1 MLLVFGSINLDLAFR
16 APHLPAPGETVLG
29 RGLLVSP
36 GGKGANQA
44 HAARRYGMPTALV
57 GAVGQDAFAAPALA
71 ALKAAGV
78 NLSALQVLP
87 GATGCA
93 SIAVD
98 DAVQNQI
105 VVAPGVNL
113 DLRAD
118 AVPDTL
124 LASAQAVLLQMETD
138 VAQNLALLK
147 RARGAGRLTL
157 LNNAPAQALPP
168 DLLDLLDVL
177 IVNEGEADL
186 TARAAGLD
194 ALAGNAATRP
204 ALASGER
211 EAALEEL
218 ALRHRLT
225 VVLTLGAQG
234 AVALDGHQRQAVA
247 AMPVPVVDTT
257 GAGDTF
263 AGVLAAAL
271 IEGHLL
277 HEAMRR
283 ASVAA
288 GLACTRPGAQAAQP
302 ARDEIDAAALRGSA
316 GA

>member
-1 MLLVFGSINLDLAFR
+1 MLLVFGSVNLDLAFR

-29 RGLLVSP
+29 HGLLVSP

-98 DAVQNQI
+98 DAGQNQI

-157 LNNAPAQALPP
+157 LNNAPAQALPAE
-168 DLLDLLDVL
+168 LLDLLDVL

-194 ALAGNAATRP
+194 ALAGDPATRP
-204 ALASGER
+204 ALAPGER
-211 EAALEEL
+211 EAALNEL
-218 ALRHRLT
+218 ALRHGLT

-234 AVALDGHQRQAVA
+234 AVALDGHQRQAVP

-283 ASVAA
+283 ASTAA
-288 GLACTRPGAQAAQP
+288 GLACTRAGAQAAQP
-302 ARDEIDAAALRGSA
+302 ARDEIDAAASRVSG
-316 GA
+316 

>member
-29 RGLLVSP
+29 HGLLVSP

-44 HAARRYGMPTALV
+44 HAARRYGMPTALA

-78 NLSALQVLP
+78 NLSALQSLP

-98 DAVQNQI
+98 DAGQNQI

-113 DLRAD
+113 ALRAD
-118 AVPDTL
+118 AVPDAL

-138 VAQNLALLK
+138 PAQNLALLK
-147 RARGAGRLTL
+147 RACGAGRLTL
-157 LNNAPAQALPP
+157 LNNAPAQALAPE
-168 DLLDLLDVL
+168 LLDLLDVL

-186 TARAAGLD
+186 TARSAGLD
-194 ALAGNAATRP
+194 A
-204 ALASGER
+204 GER
-211 EAALEEL
+211 EAALNEL
-218 ALRHRLT
+218 ALRHGLT
-225 VVLTLGAQG
+225 VVLTLGAAG
-234 AVALDGHQRQAVA
+234 AVALDGRQRQAVA
-247 AMPVPVVDTT
+247 ALPVPVMDTT

-263 AGVLAAAL
+263 SGVLAAAL

-302 ARDEIDAAALRGSA
+302 ARAEIDAAL
-316 GA
+316 

>member
-1 MLLVFGSINLDLAFR
+1 MR
-16 APHLPAPGETVLG
+16 G
-29 RGLLVSP
+29 RS
-36 GGKGANQA
+36 
-44 HAARRYGMPTALV
+44 R
-57 GAVGQDAFAAPALA
+57 
-71 ALKAAGV
+71 
-78 NLSALQVLP
+78 S
-87 GATGCA
+87 
-93 SIAVD
+93 S
-98 DAVQNQI
+98 
-105 VVAPGVNL
+105 APGVNL
-113 DLRAD
+113 DLSAD
-118 AVPDTL
+118 AVPDAL

-138 VAQNLALLK
+138 VTEPGAAEA
-147 RARGAGRLTL
+147 ARGAGRLTL
-157 LNNAPAQALPP
+157 LNNARRQALPAE
-168 DLLDLLDVL
+168 LLDLLDVL

-186 TARAAGLD
+186 TARGAGLD
-194 ALAGNAATRP
+194 ALAGNTATQP

-211 EAALEEL
+211 EAALNEL
-218 ALRHRLT
+218 ALRHGLT

-288 GLACTRPGAQAAQP
+288 GLACTRAGAQAAQP
-302 ARDEIDAAALRGSA
+302 ARDEIDAAGLRVRVGT
-316 GA
+316 